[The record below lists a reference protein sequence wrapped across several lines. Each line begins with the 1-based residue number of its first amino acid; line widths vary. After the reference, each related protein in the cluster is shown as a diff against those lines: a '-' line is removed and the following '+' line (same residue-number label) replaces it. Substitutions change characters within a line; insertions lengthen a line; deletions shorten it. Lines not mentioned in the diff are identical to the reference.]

1 MNQTKR
7 RFSKSF
13 RYIITYKPYG
23 TLCAPRDRLGRP
35 TLASLGIPVALK
47 PAGRLDLDSEG
58 LVLATDD
65 GQLIHRLTH
74 PDFHHPKTY
83 LVLVLGHPSRETLQT
98 LREGVEIKL
107 GLTRP
112 ADAEVL
118 SAAPL
123 LPPFPGPLPSPAKTT
138 WLRLVLYEGLNRQI
152 KRMTAAVGH
161 PTVRLIRVALG
172 PLTLPGDLAPGQ
184 WRDLT
189 TVERKILLTWVGLSS
204 RRSDKSRP

>member
-23 TLCAPRDRLGRP
+23 TLCAPRDRLGRS

-83 LVLVLGHPSRETLQT
+83 LVLVLGHPSREALQT

-112 ADAEVL
+112 ADVEVL

-152 KRMTAAVGH
+152 KRMTAAV
-161 PTVRLIRVALG
+161 
-172 PLTLPGDLAPGQ
+172 
-184 WRDLT
+184 
-189 TVERKILLTWVGLSS
+189 
-204 RRSDKSRP
+204 